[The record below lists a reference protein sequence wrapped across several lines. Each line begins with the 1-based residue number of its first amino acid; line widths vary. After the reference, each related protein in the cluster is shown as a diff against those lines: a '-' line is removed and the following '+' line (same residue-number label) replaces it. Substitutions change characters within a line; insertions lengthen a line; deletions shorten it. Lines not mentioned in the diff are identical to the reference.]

1 MHLSAPV
8 PQRHSF
14 FISVNLFLFSLIPSL
29 SWSFC
34 FSIFIPAV
42 VFHIFFS
49 FLYFLPLLSSLSSL
63 SIWISSVAYHPPSF
77 ILSLHLQIH
86 NCKYFSILFTT
97 NFSIYWFSFFK
108 PILNSFT
115 MRNGH
120 EPIQNFLVYLRW
132 LSL

>member
-14 FISVNLFLFSLIPSL
+14 FISVNLFLFYLIPSL

-49 FLYFLPLLSSLSSL
+49 FLYFLPLLSSFSSF
-63 SIWISSVAYHPPSF
+63 SIWILLLLITLLHLF
-77 ILSLHLQIH
+77 FFFHLQIH